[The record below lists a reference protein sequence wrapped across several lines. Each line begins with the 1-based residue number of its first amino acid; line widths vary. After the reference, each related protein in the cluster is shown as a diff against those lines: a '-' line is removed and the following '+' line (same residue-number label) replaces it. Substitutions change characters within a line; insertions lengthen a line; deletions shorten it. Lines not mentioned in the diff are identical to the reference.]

1 MVCDWPARA
10 RILADPAAVRKS
22 FIPMRERQSARS
34 SGARALRTIRDLV
47 RWGASEFGRAR
58 LHFGHGS
65 DNALDE
71 AFHLVTW
78 ALKLPHE
85 LPKQYFD
92 AQLTAPERARVLKLL
107 RARART
113 RKPAAYLTGEAWFAG
128 LPFEVDERVL
138 IPRSPIAELIQG
150 HFRPWLRAEPR
161 RILDLCAGSGCIA
174 VACAMAFP
182 EAVVDAVELDAGALR
197 VLKRNLARHGL
208 EGRIEAVRSDLFA
221 QLKGRKYGLIVSN
234 PPYVPTAR
242 WKKMPKEYQHEPK
255 LALEAGKDGME
266 IVGRILREAP
276 AYLEDD
282 GLLVC
287 EVGGSVPEFNRR
299 FPKIPVI
306 WPEFEHGGD
315 GVFVISRDDLVEW
328 LGEP

>member
-1 MVCDWPARA
+1 
-10 RILADPAAVRKS
+10 
-22 FIPMRERQSARS
+22 MRERKLPPAK
-34 SGARALRTIRDLV
+34 GGRALRTVRDLV

-78 ALKLPHE
+78 ALKLPHD
-85 LPKQYFD
+85 LPKAYFD
-92 AQLTAPERARVLKLL
+92 AQLTPAEARKVQALL
-107 RARART
+107 RRRVKT

-138 IPRSPIAELIQG
+138 IPRSPIAEMIEG
-150 HFRPWLRAEPR
+150 HFRPWLHAEPR

-182 EAVVDAVELDAGALR
+182 DAVVDAAELDAGALQ
-197 VLKRNLARHGL
+197 VLKRNVARHRL
-208 EGRIEAVRSDLFA
+208 EGRVEPVRSDLFKA
-221 QLKGRKYGLIVSN
+221 LAGRKYGLIVSN

-242 WKKMPKEYQHEPK
+242 WKGMPKEYHHEPK
-255 LALEAGKDGME
+255 LALESGQDGMD
-266 IVGRILREAP
+266 IVARILRQAP
-276 AYLEDD
+276 ALLEDD

-287 EVGGSVPEFNRR
+287 EVGGSVPEFDRR
-299 FPKIPVI
+299 FANIPVI
-306 WPEFEHGGD
+306 WPEFERGGD
-315 GVFVISRDDLVEW
+315 GVFVISRDDLKEFHVR
-328 LGEP
+328 

>member
-1 MVCDWPARA
+1 
-10 RILADPAAVRKS
+10 
-22 FIPMRERQSARS
+22 MREHKSARPA
-34 SGARALRTIRDLV
+34 GGRGTRPFRTIRDLV

-58 LHFGHGS
+58 LHFGHGT

-85 LPKQYFD
+85 LPPQYFD
-92 AQLTAPERARVLKLL
+92 ARLTAPESARVLKLL
-107 RARART
+107 RERVRT

-128 LPFEVDERVL
+128 LPFEVDPRVL
-138 IPRSPIAELIQG
+138 IPRSPIAELIENR
-150 HFRPWLRAEPR
+150 FRPWLRGEPR

-182 EAVVDAVELDAGALR
+182 EARVDAVELDAGALGI
-197 VLKRNLARHGL
+197 LKRNLARHPL
-208 EGRIEAVRSDLFA
+208 EGRVEAVRSDLFA
-221 QLKGRKYGLIVSN
+221 RLEGRKYGLIVSN

-255 LALEAGKDGME
+255 LALEAGKDGMD
-266 IVGRILREAP
+266 VVAKILRQAP
-276 AYLEDD
+276 GFLEED

-287 EVGGSVPEFNRR
+287 EVGGSVPEFHRR
-299 FPKIPVI
+299 FPNIPVI
-306 WPEFEHGGD
+306 WPEFERGGD

-328 LGEP
+328 QREP

>member
-1 MVCDWPARA
+1 MRVRA
-10 RILADPAAVRKS
+10 SKRQPGAA
-22 FIPMRERQSARS
+22 
-34 SGARALRTIRDLV
+34 ALRTVRDFV

-58 LHFGHGS
+58 LHFGHGT

-85 LPKQYFD
+85 LPPQYYD
-92 AQLTAPERARVLKLL
+92 AQLTDAERKKVMALL

-128 LPFEVDERVL
+128 LAFEVDERVL
-138 IPRSPIAELIQG
+138 IPRSPIAEMIEGQ
-150 HFRPWLRAEPR
+150 FRPWLRVEPR

-182 EAVVDAVELDAGALR
+182 EAAVDAAELDAGAMKVLR
-197 VLKRNLARHGL
+197 RNVTRHAL
-208 EGRIEAVRSDLFA
+208 DGRVEAVRSDLFKA
-221 QLKGRKYGLIVSN
+221 LAGRKYDLIVSN

-242 WKKMPKEYQHEPK
+242 WKGMPKEYHHEPK
-255 LALEAGKDGME
+255 LALESGEDGMD
-266 IVGRILREAP
+266 IVARILRQAP
-276 AYLEDD
+276 AYLEEG

-287 EVGGSVPEFNRR
+287 EVGGSVPEFDRR
-299 FPKIPVI
+299 FPKVPVV
-306 WPEFEHGGD
+306 WPEFERGGD

-328 LGEP
+328 QNEP

>member
-1 MVCDWPARA
+1 
-10 RILADPAAVRKS
+10 
-22 FIPMRERQSARS
+22 MRDHQSARP
-34 SGARALRTIRDLV
+34 SGAGALRTIRDLV
-47 RWGASEFGRAR
+47 RWGASEFGRAG

-78 ALKLPHE
+78 GLKLPHE

-92 AQLTAPERARVLKLL
+92 AHLTAPERTRVLKLL
-107 RARART
+107 RERVRT

-138 IPRSPIAELIQG
+138 IPRSPIAEMIQN
-150 HFRPWLRAEPR
+150 HFRPWLRTQPH
-161 RILDLCAGSGCIA
+161 RILDLCAGCGCIA

-208 EGRIEAVRSDLFA
+208 DGRMEAIHSDLFA
-221 QLKGRKYGLIVSN
+221 GLKGRKYGLIVSN

-242 WKKMPKEYQHEPK
+242 WKKMPKEYRHEPK
-255 LALEAGKDGME
+255 LALEAGKDGMAVVE
-266 IVGRILREAP
+266 RILREAP
-276 AYLEDD
+276 AHLEDD

-299 FPKIPVI
+299 FASIPVI

>member
-1 MVCDWPARA
+1 M
-10 RILADPAAVRKS
+10 
-22 FIPMRERQSARS
+22 
-34 SGARALRTIRDLV
+34 RTIRDLV

-58 LHFGHGS
+58 LHFGHGT

-78 ALKLPHE
+78 ALKLPHD
-85 LPKQYFD
+85 LPKPYFD
-92 AQLTAPERARVLKLL
+92 SQLTPAEARKVMALL
-107 RARART
+107 RKRVKT

-138 IPRSPIAELIQG
+138 IPRSPIAEMIQG

-174 VACAMAFP
+174 AACAMAFP
-182 EAVVDAVELDAGALR
+182 EAVVDAAELDAGALQ
-197 VLKRNLARHGL
+197 VLRRNVARHRL
-208 EGRIEAVRSDLFA
+208 EGRVEAIRSDLFKA
-221 QLKGRKYGLIVSN
+221 LAGRKYGLIVSN

-242 WKKMPKEYQHEPK
+242 WKNMPKEYHHEPK
-255 LALEAGKDGME
+255 LALESGKDGMD
-266 IVGRILREAP
+266 IVTRILREAP
-276 AYLEDD
+276 AFLEDD

-287 EVGGSVPEFNRR
+287 EVGGSVPEFDRR
-299 FPKIPVI
+299 FANIPVT

-328 LGEP
+328 QHQP